1 MKPTAITVSH
11 FRGWKS
17 EHRITLDA
25 PITAIV
31 AENARGKS
39 SLLNAIEWCLYGAV
53 VTQKGSGIDERQNWE
68 LRTRVENDDTEPTS
82 VTLELETAEGSALIT
97 RERSANAKAREADEF
112 TIQDSNGNVLTA
124 DSAESWL
131 ADSGI
136 PDWETYR
143 RAHCFHQEAARQ
155 RVVSTTE
162 RSAILATL
170 LGLDDDL
177 ALRNTIESNQ
187 PSKLFTEIDKTLEA
201 LNEEAHRALDLPRQR
216 LGELESRAI
225 EIRLDSNQL
234 SESSANTFRSQ
245 LVVRARDLAA
255 RLDLTTDFP
264 DESDAAGVRNWAS
277 KWPATARSSS
287 PALASLED
295 YRRRAAQF
303 DQLVTDHQQVD
314 GTWQE
319 AQSKLQQERQSGGDE
334 AQREAGVTAANAK
347 LTEANTALEQNN
359 AKVKLLVDA
368 KAAIKAADHKDE
380 CPVCETDVPGLE
392 ERLEAEI
399 ETLRSDEFVAL
410 QAAQDGARKKL
421 DHAKSAKDV
430 LDALVSAE
438 ARVRGRVDEQREKLR
453 ELLSINESTAVHD
466 VLAEAK
472 KQRESIQSV
481 ITGLEALA
489 SDRDRRIEDHQ
500 ADWGQLDLIEK
511 WLGATEKAE
520 SSIDLS
526 ALPEWSE
533 FNEALDEL
541 AGFGSDL
548 AFLGSLARDV
558 QAERSKSRAAEVNKA
573 LGKYYSLITQDDT
586 AIKVSVH
593 TTAQR
598 ISYNLVDASDRPAV
612 PILNQAAINAL
623 SLAVLFAQSE
633 AQASADSWE
642 LVVLDDP
649 AQSLDTEKQA
659 GLARAIEEL
668 ADCCSVLVAAVPGQF
683 SDRIQD
689 FVSKPRHMVTLG
701 PWSQTDGASIES
713 EVDR

>member
-1 MKPTAITVSH
+1 MKPTAITVSR

-68 LRTRVENDDTEPTS
+68 LRTRVENDDTEPPS

-97 RERSANAKAREADEF
+97 RKRSANAKAREADQF
-112 TIQDSNGNVLTA
+112 TIQDSNGAVLTA

-155 RVVSTTE
+155 RVISTTE
-162 RSAILATL
+162 RTAILAAL
-170 LGLDDDL
+170 LGLGDDL

-187 PSKLFTEIDKTLEA
+187 LSKLFSEIDKTLEA
-201 LNEEAHRALDLPRQR
+201 LNDEAHRALDAPRRRLSELENQANEIGLDANQ
-216 LGELESRAI
+216 LGESA
-225 EIRLDSNQL
+225 
-234 SESSANTFRSQ
+234 ANTLRSQ
-245 LVVRARDLAA
+245 LVTRARDLAT
-255 RLDLTTDFP
+255 RLGLTADLPTENDPGAVRDWATKWR
-264 DESDAAGVRNWAS
+264 AA
-277 KWPATARSSS
+277 ARSSS
-287 PALASLED
+287 PALAILGD
-295 YRRRAAQF
+295 HRRRAAQ
-303 DQLVTDHQQVD
+303 LSQQITVFEVVHRA
-314 GTWQE
+314 WQD
-319 AQSKLQQERQSGGDE
+319 AQSIPQQERLSGGDE
-334 AQREAGVTAANAK
+334 AQREAEVTAADAK
-347 LTEANTALEQNN
+347 LTKADTALAQNN

-368 KAAIKAADHKDE
+368 KTAIDAADHKDE

-399 ETLRSDEFVAL
+399 ETLRSDEFVVLQEAQEAARDAL
-410 QAAQDGARKKL
+410 DRATTAQEMLNG
-421 DHAKSAKDV
+421 
-430 LDALVSAE
+430 LVSAE
-438 ARVRGRVDEQREKLR
+438 ATARGSVEEHRGKLR
-453 ELLSINESTAVHD
+453 NSLDSDESATVHD

-472 KQRESIQSV
+472 KQCESTQTE
-481 ITGLEALA
+481 ITRLEALA
-489 SDRDRRIEDHQ
+489 SDRDQSLEDHQ
-500 ADWGQLDLIEK
+500 VDWQRLDLIEK

-526 ALPEWSE
+526 ASSDWAVL
-533 FNEALDEL
+533 NDVLNEL

-558 QAERSKSRAAEVNKA
+558 QAERSISRATEVNKA

-586 AIKVSVH
+586 VIKVSVH
-593 TTAQR
+593 STAQR
-598 ISYNLVDASDRPAV
+598 ISYDLVDASDRPAV

-633 AQASADSWE
+633 AQASADSWG

-649 AQSLDTEKQA
+649 VQSLDSEKQT

-668 ADCCSVLVAAVPGQF
+668 SDHCSIVVGTVPGQL
-683 SDRIQD
+683 SDRLHD
-689 FVSKPRHMVTLG
+689 YVSKERHIVTLG
-701 PWSQTDGASIES
+701 PWSRTDGARIEK
-713 EVDR
+713 ETDR